1 MDFSRSSLQSS
12 ACLFGSALTVL
23 LSCMVGLFVKCS
35 ISSILTYP
43 GNLAST
49 ETALV
54 VGSKLFSV
62 RENLL
67 LNN

>member
-1 MDFSRSSLQSS
+1 
-12 ACLFGSALTVL
+12 
-23 LSCMVGLFVKCS
+23 MVGLFVKCS
-35 ISSILTYP
+35 ISSILTYS
-43 GNLAST
+43 GNPAGT